1 MNMRGHVPGIR
12 LVRLEEIDPKEV
24 VVVMEA
30 CCGAMGDSGAF
41 ELYSIHNGEVLYFYG
56 NAHIGDLDLRE
67 ARKYLP
73 EGTWYDDSFCF
84 HWDRKNWEV
93 FGGGM
98 GNVFVIKEQ
107 YYEELV
113 FRCRNGIT
121 RNYYRAC
128 VPFLEEL
135 LLDIA
140 SGRTTGIRKSES
152 DAPREHRVF
161 YGDSRK
167 RKKLDEFLE

>member
-1 MNMRGHVPGIR
+1 MNMRDHNPGIHP
-12 LVRLEEIDPKEV
+12 VRLEEIDPKEV

-56 NAHIGDLDLRE
+56 NAHFGDLDLRE
-67 ARKYLP
+67 AKKYLP

-93 FGGGM
+93 FGVGM
-98 GNVFVIKEQ
+98 GNVFVIKHQ
-107 YYEELV
+107 YYQTLRA
-113 FRCRNGIT
+113 RCIESIHDR
-121 RNYYRAC
+121 YYRASIP
-128 VPFLEEL
+128 VLEEM

-140 SGRTTGIRKSES
+140 SGRSTG
-152 DAPREHRVF
+152 F
-161 YGDSRK
+161 W
-167 RKKLDEFLE
+167 KLEKN